1 MNILRAS
8 GLLILVFLLNAFP
21 LRAQQPLKF
30 NIGAVDKSADACQD
44 FYQYACGGWL
54 KQHPIP
60 ADRSYRDVY
69 QEMEEIND
77 RRVAEI
83 LQLAESAP
91 RNAEQR
97 KVGDYYASCMDEN
110 AIEAKGLAALQ
121 PELERIDAMK
131 TPRRDP
137 HSPGR
142 WRVNGV
148 VSNMPSFAKAYGCN
162 AGEKMVS
169 VSPCRV
175 W

>member
-30 NIGAVDKSADACQD
+30 NIGAVDKSANACQD

-97 KVGDYYASCMDEN
+97 KVGETTLRAWMKMLSRRKAWRLCSRSSS
-110 AIEAKGLAALQ
+110 GL
-121 PELERIDAMK
+121 
-131 TPRRDP
+131 TP
-137 HSPGR
+137 
-142 WRVNGV
+142 
-148 VSNMPSFAKAYGCN
+148 
-162 AGEKMVS
+162 
-169 VSPCRV
+169 
-175 W
+175 